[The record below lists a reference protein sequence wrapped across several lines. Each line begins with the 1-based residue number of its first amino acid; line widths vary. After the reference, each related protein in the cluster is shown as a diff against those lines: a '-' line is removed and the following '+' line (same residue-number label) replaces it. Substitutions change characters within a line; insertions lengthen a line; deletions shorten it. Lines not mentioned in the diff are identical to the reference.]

1 MIGVKS
7 LNITPIFVL
16 HIGFFFT
23 SIFAVYWFKNN
34 TLISMVLAEAI
45 ILYVAISN
53 MNRREILPPLFI
65 CLVFKLV
72 EYPLSLWQFNN
83 VASYIGMLI
92 AFDVALFYVLIRYYR
107 ADILWRGFK
116 VDVPKLPIP
125 QVKAI
130 ATILL
135 LGIFHLV
142 LVLSEVLL
150 HINDVV
156 DFVGVPF
163 FYRTFPDVRATVK
176 VVIMLGVWSM
186 MLDAHFHP
194 MRDRSKT

>member
-1 MIGVKS
+1 
-7 LNITPIFVL
+7 
-16 HIGFFFT
+16 
-23 SIFAVYWFKNN
+23 
-34 TLISMVLAEAI
+34 MVLAEAI